1 MGAVILDD
9 IVVTHL
15 KRIPTEGGD
24 VMHGI
29 KSLDSGFVGFGEAY
43 FSWVKQGAVKAWKQH
58 TRMTMNV
65 IVPVGTVRFVF
76 CIDGGGRYRV
86 EDIGEE
92 RYVRLSVPPGLW
104 FGFQGLSVPQSLV
117 LNVASIEH
125 DPTEVNR
132 LEKNS
137 IDYNWN

>member
-29 KSLDSGFVGFGEAY
+29 KSLDPGFVGFGEAY

-76 CIDGGGRYRV
+76 CIDGGCRYRV

-104 FGFQGLSVPQSLV
+104 FGFQGLSAPQSLV